1 MDKISLEYQIKD
13 FKIGI
18 FRFIIEPKDK
28 LYLPVYKGST
38 LRGGFGHS
46 LRRVICVTQG
56 KECKNCLLKQKCIYS
71 SIFETPPP
79 KNTTKLTK
87 YPYAPH
93 PFVIEP
99 PLEEKQ
105 EYNKDEELSFNL
117 VLIGK
122 ATEYLPYFVF
132 AFDKLGE
139 LGLGRGKGKYWLR
152 EVRNINSNSD
162 NDSPIYTGEDKIL
175 KDSYSLMSGDDILE
189 ECKEY
194 YHKRELTLNFVTPA
208 RLKYQEH
215 FIKNLEFHILI
226 RNLLRRTSLLS
237 YFHCSKEL
245 QVDFKALIEK
255 AKSVKRT
262 SNNLSWYDWQRYSA
276 RQNTKM
282 LLGGFIGKVTFAF
295 DGIEPE
301 QFLPLILLGK
311 YIHIGKGTGF
321 GLGKYEISKEKK

>member
-1 MDKISLEYQIKD
+1 MLQDEIKD
-13 FKIGI
+13 FRIG
-18 FRFIIEPKDK
+18 RFEFIVKPKDK

-38 LRGGFGHS
+38 LRGGFGQA
-46 LRRVICVTQG
+46 LRKTVCITKY

-79 KNTTKLTK
+79 EDTTRMRK

-105 EYNKDEELSFNL
+105 EYREDNELSFNL

-122 ATEYLPYFVF
+122 AIDYLPYFIF

-152 EVRNINSNSD
+152 EVRSIRSNSNSAH
-162 NDSPIYTGEDKIL
+162 PIYTGEDKIL
-175 KDSYSLMSGDDILE
+175 KDSYSLISGKDILE
-189 ECKEY
+189 ECKKY
-194 YHKRELTLNFVTPA
+194 YHKRKITLHFITPA

-215 FIKNLEFHILI
+215 FIKDLEFHILI
-226 RNLLRRTSLLS
+226 RNLLRRISLLS
-237 YFHCSKEL
+237 YFHCDREL
-245 QVDFKALIEK
+245 QADFKGLIERAEK
-255 AKSVKRT
+255 VRKEDS
-262 SNNLSWYDWQRYSA
+262 NLSWYDWQRYSA

-295 DGIEPE
+295 DGVEPE
-301 QFLPLILLGK
+301 HFLPLILLGK
-311 YIHIGKGTGF
+311 YIHVGKGTGF
-321 GLGKYEISKEKK
+321 GLGKYEISEEKT

>member
-1 MDKISLEYQIKD
+1 MLKDEIKD
-13 FKIGI
+13 FKIG
-18 FRFIIEPKDK
+18 RFEFIVKPKDK

-46 LRRVICVTQG
+46 LRRVICVTKG
-56 KECKNCLLKQKCIYS
+56 KECKDCLLKQKCIYS
-71 SIFETPPP
+71 AIFETPPP

-105 EYNKDEELSFNL
+105 EYKEDNDLSFNL

-122 ATEYLPYFVF
+122 AIDYLPYFIF

-152 EVRNINSNSD
+152 EVRSIRSNSNSAH
-162 NDSPIYTGEDKIL
+162 PIYTGEDKIL
-175 KDSYSLMSGDDILE
+175 KDSYFLISGKDILE
-189 ECKEY
+189 ECKKY
-194 YHKRELTLNFVTPA
+194 YDKRKITLHFITPT

-226 RNLLRRTSLLS
+226 RNLLRRISLLS
-237 YFHCSKEL
+237 YFHCDREIEL
-245 QVDFKALIEK
+245 DFKGLIEK
-255 AKSVKRT
+255 AKTVKKED
-262 SNNLSWYDWQRYSA
+262 SNLSWYDWQRYSA
-276 RQNTKM
+276 RQKTKM

-311 YIHIGKGTGF
+311 YIHVGKGTGF
-321 GLGKYEISKEKK
+321 GLGKYEISDEKK

>member
-1 MDKISLEYQIKD
+1 MLKDQIKD
-13 FKIGI
+13 FKIG
-18 FRFIIEPKDK
+18 RFEFIVKPKDK
-28 LYLPVYKGST
+28 LYLPIYKGST

-46 LRRVICVTQG
+46 LRRVICVTKG
-56 KECKNCLLKQKCIYS
+56 KECKDCLLKQKCIYS

-79 KNTTKLTK
+79 KNTTKLRK

-99 PLEEKQ
+99 PLEEKR
-105 EYNKDEELSFNL
+105 EYKEDNEFSFNL
-117 VLIGK
+117 ILIGK
-122 ATEYLPYFVF
+122 AIDYLPYFIF

-139 LGLGRGKGKYWLR
+139 LGLGRGKGKYLLK
-152 EVRNINSNSD
+152 EVRSINGNSNSAH
-162 NDSPIYTGEDKIL
+162 PIYTGEDKIL
-175 KDSYSLMSGDDILE
+175 KDSYSLISGKDILE
-189 ECKEY
+189 ECKKY
-194 YHKRELTLNFVTPA
+194 YHKRGLTLNFVTPA

-226 RNLLRRTSLLS
+226 RNLLRRISLLS
-237 YFHCSKEL
+237 YFHCDKEL
-245 QVDFKALIEK
+245 QIDFKALIEK

-311 YIHIGKGTGF
+311 YIHVGKGTGF

>member
-1 MDKISLEYQIKD
+1 MLKDQIKD
-13 FKIGI
+13 FKIG
-18 FRFIIEPKDK
+18 RFKFIVKPKNK
-28 LYLPVYKGST
+28 LYLPAYKGST

-46 LRRVICVTQG
+46 LRRVICVTRG
-56 KECKNCLLKQKCIYS
+56 KECKDCLLKQKCIYS
-71 SIFETPPP
+71 AIFETPPP

-105 EYNKDEELSFNL
+105 EYKEDNELSFNL

-122 ATEYLPYFVF
+122 AIDYLPYFIF

-152 EVRNINSNSD
+152 EVRSIRSNSNSAH
-162 NDSPIYTGEDKIL
+162 PIYTGEDKIL
-175 KDSYSLMSGDDILE
+175 KDSYSLMSGEDILE
-189 ECKEY
+189 ECKKY
-194 YHKRELTLNFVTPA
+194 YHKRKITLHFITPT

-215 FIKNLEFHILI
+215 FIKDLEFHILI
-226 RNLLRRTSLLS
+226 RNLLRRISLLS
-237 YFHCSKEL
+237 YFHCDREL
-245 QVDFKALIEK
+245 QADFKALIEK

-276 RQNTKM
+276 RQKTKM

-295 DGIEPE
+295 DGVEPE

-311 YIHIGKGTGF
+311 YIHVGKGTGF
-321 GLGKYEISKEKK
+321 GLGKYEISDEKR

>member
-1 MDKISLEYQIKD
+1 MLKDQIKD
-13 FKIGI
+13 FKIG
-18 FRFIIEPKDK
+18 RFEFIVKPKDK
-28 LYLPVYKGST
+28 LYLPIYKGST

-46 LRRVICVTQG
+46 LRRVICVTKG
-56 KECKNCLLKQKCIYS
+56 KECKDCLLKQKCIYS

-79 KNTTKLTK
+79 KNTTKLRK

-99 PLEEKQ
+99 PLEEKR
-105 EYNKDEELSFNL
+105 EYKEDNEFSFNL
-117 VLIGK
+117 ILIGK
-122 ATEYLPYFVF
+122 AIDYLPYFIF

-139 LGLGRGKGKYWLR
+139 LGLGRGKGKYLLK
-152 EVRNINSNSD
+152 EVRSINGNSNSAH
-162 NDSPIYTGEDKIL
+162 PIYTGEDKIL
-175 KDSYSLMSGDDILE
+175 KDSYSLISGKDILE
-189 ECKEY
+189 ECKKY

-226 RNLLRRTSLLS
+226 RNLLRRISLLS
-237 YFHCSKEL
+237 YFHCDKEL
-245 QVDFKALIEK
+245 QIDFKGLIEK
-255 AKSVKRT
+255 AKRVKKED
-262 SNNLSWYDWQRYSA
+262 SNLNWYDWQRYSA
-276 RQNTKM
+276 RQKAKM

-295 DGIEPE
+295 DGVEPE

-311 YIHIGKGTGF
+311 YIHVGKGTGF

>member
-1 MDKISLEYQIKD
+1 MDKISLEEQIKD
-13 FKIGI
+13 FKIGV
-18 FRFIIEPKDK
+18 FRFIIKPKDK
-28 LYLPVYKGST
+28 LYLPIYKGST

-46 LRRVICVTQG
+46 LRRVICVTKG
-56 KECKNCLLKQKCIYS
+56 KECNDCLLKQKCIYS
-71 SIFETPPP
+71 SIFETPPSED
-79 KNTTKLTK
+79 TTKLTK

-99 PLEEKQ
+99 PLERKEK
-105 EYNKDEELSFNL
+105 YNKDEELSFNL

-139 LGLGRGKGKYWLR
+139 LGLGRGKGKYWLK
-152 EVRNINSNSD
+152 EVRSINGNSD
-162 NDSPIYTGEDKIL
+162 NGLPIYCGEDEML
-175 KDSYSLMSGDDILE
+175 KDSYSLISGKDILQ

-194 YHKRELTLNFVTPA
+194 YHKRQLTLNFVTPA

-282 LLGGFIGKVTFAF
+282 LLGGFMGKVTFAF

-301 QFLPLILLGK
+301 QFLPLVLLGS
-311 YIHIGKGTGF
+311 YIHIGKGTSF